1 LKRLVATPA
10 EAKAAGPG
18 TVVGVPGRL
27 CRTLGLSLPTK
38 DPSTLRKMAYS
49 QLERRGLAR
58 GSIQTTLFDC
68 HSLPDRG
75 SSASGDSRV
84 SVDVL
89 SDLPDDLELA
99 NARGYTAAARLF
111 PLPENKLLLWQE
123 QGQLILS
130 AGCGGKLVHSQVI
143 GPVSRLQNGAA
154 QEINL
159 TLIALE
165 GEGFVDETTNGLVV
179 WGDYSEDD
187 LGTLRSGL
195 DMPVE
200 LKRRPAPSAALASS
214 ESAGEL
220 VPNSV
225 TATRHRHRRTWIVLC
240 GVIALIMAYLVVLH
254 RMNSRVEGLE
264 AQIPQ
269 LEKQVSQTKDVAERV
284 QQAQARWNTLRP
296 VLEPKRY
303 PLVHLTHIARVMPGG
318 GVRINDFASKIKE
331 VVVKGEA
338 RDAASAY
345 EMLRLLQADEEL
357 KVYNWSMPQPSVQRD
372 SRATFE
378 IKGNLR

>member
-1 LKRLVATPA
+1 
-10 EAKAAGPG
+10 
-18 TVVGVPGRL
+18 
-27 CRTLGLSLPTK
+27 
-38 DPSTLRKMAYS
+38 
-49 QLERRGLAR
+49 
-58 GSIQTTLFDC
+58 
-68 HSLPDRG
+68 
-75 SSASGDSRV
+75 
-84 SVDVL
+84 
-89 SDLPDDLELA
+89 
-99 NARGYTAAARLF
+99 
-111 PLPENKLLLWQE
+111 
-123 QGQLILS
+123 
-130 AGCGGKLVHSQVI
+130 
-143 GPVSRLQNGAA
+143 
-154 QEINL
+154 
-159 TLIALE
+159 
-165 GEGFVDETTNGLVV
+165 
-179 WGDYSEDD
+179 
-187 LGTLRSGL
+187 
-195 DMPVE
+195 
-200 LKRRPAPSAALASS
+200 
-214 ESAGEL
+214 
-220 VPNSV
+220 
-225 TATRHRHRRTWIVLC
+225 
-240 GVIALIMAYLVVLH
+240 
-254 RMNSRVEGLE
+254 MNSRVEGLE